1 MEFLYP
7 VKKVQVLVRKLSK
20 VDMETHKS
28 SIKKKASRLDLS
40 FLDKPAPSK
49 RKISEVILEED
60 ETEEIHKRIKNN
72 ETVSASQ
79 LMQAI
84 QSLLAEK

>member
-1 MEFLYP
+1 MLIYLINAVHVNHTCHALNFDQL
-7 VKKVQVLVRKLSK
+7 Q
-20 VDMETHKS
+20 HK
-28 SIKKKASRLDLS
+28 LDLS

-49 RKISEVILEED
+49 RKISEVKTSEE

-72 ETVSASQ
+72 EQVTARQ

-84 QSLLAEK
+84 QSLLS